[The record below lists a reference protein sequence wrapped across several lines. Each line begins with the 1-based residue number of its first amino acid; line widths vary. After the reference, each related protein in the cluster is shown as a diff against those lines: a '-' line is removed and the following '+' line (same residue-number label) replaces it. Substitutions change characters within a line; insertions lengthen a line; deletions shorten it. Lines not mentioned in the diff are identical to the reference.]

1 MLKPYNNSLSI
12 DLHIYLLNKILL
24 YEQIQYYDTLQ
35 PQPPPV
41 PQLPVAHPPSV
52 NASPSLGTITCS
64 LTLSAIYSLT
74 SSKKRCKL
82 RSANLKEATYGSISI
97 FLFLLRIYFL
107 FFCYSGYYYPISD

>member
-1 MLKPYNNSLSI
+1 MLKPYNNSLSL
-12 DLHIYLLNKILL
+12 DLHFYLLNKILF

-64 LTLSAIYSLT
+64 LTPSAMYSHT
-74 SSKKRCKL
+74 SSKKRCKF
-82 RSANLKEATYGSISI
+82 RSANLKAATYGFISI
-97 FLFLLRIYFL
+97 FRFVLRT
-107 FFCYSGYYYPISD
+107 FFIIS